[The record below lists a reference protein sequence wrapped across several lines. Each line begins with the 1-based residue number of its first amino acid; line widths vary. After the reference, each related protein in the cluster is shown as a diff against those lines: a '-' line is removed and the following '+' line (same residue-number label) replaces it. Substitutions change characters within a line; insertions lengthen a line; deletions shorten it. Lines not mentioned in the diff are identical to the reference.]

1 MATTFEVKNADE
13 FEDMITSRDFRIS
26 QALVNTILKNLKG
39 TKRHHHA
46 LSVICMED
54 AAIYDVTIDRK
65 DFLHTLNENIE
76 NYENQ
81 EEYEEC
87 AKIQKA
93 ITFLKKKRKKT
104 S

>member
-13 FEDMITSRDFRIS
+13 FEKMISSRDFRIS
-26 QALVNTILKNLKG
+26 KALVNTILKNLKG

-46 LSVICMED
+46 LSVVCLED
-54 AAIYDVTIDRK
+54 EAIYDVTIDRK
-65 DFLHTLNENIE
+65 DFLHTLNENLSAFE
-76 NYENQ
+76 LE

-93 ITFLKKKRKKT
+93 IEFLKKKKKKA
-104 S
+104 

>member
-1 MATTFEVKNADE
+1 MATTFQVNNADE

-46 LSVICMED
+46 LSVVCLED
-54 AAIYDVTIDRK
+54 SAIYDVTIDRK
-65 DFLHTLNENIE
+65 DFLHTLNENLTT
-76 NYENQ
+76 YEKQ
-81 EEYEEC
+81 EEFEEC
-87 AKIQKA
+87 IKIKKA
-93 ITFLKKKRKKT
+93 IEFLKKKKKKT

>member
-1 MATTFEVKNADE
+1 MATTFEVNNADE

-46 LSVICMED
+46 LSVVCIED
-54 AAIYDVTIDRK
+54 SAIYDVTIDRK
-65 DFLHTLNENIE
+65 DFLHTLNENLQ
-76 NYENQ
+76 NYIKE

-93 ITFLKKKRKKT
+93 IEFLKKKRKKT